1 MALPRSAELQPAA
14 GHVGPAHDRVVRR
27 IGTGIV
33 KDVLTR
39 KSELQGFK
47 LVEVNPTY
55 TSQACGSCCFI
66 SRANRRG
73 NRFECVCCGKQAH
86 PDAQA
91 ARNLM
96 EPFREG
102 RTCEYVRRTT
112 LGMRVL
118 SGGQRACAPAWKW
131 QPLVPRGTGASLATS
146 GRACVR

>member
-86 PDAQA
+86 TDAEA
-91 ARNLM
+91 ARNLV
-96 EPFREG
+96 ERFREG
-102 RTCEYVRRTT
+102 RTCEYVKQTT
-112 LGMRVL
+112 LGMQGLELWAARMRPPGEGNPWYL
-118 SGGQRACAPAWKW
+118 AAPGRRWRRPGGPA
-131 QPLVPRGTGASLATS
+131 
-146 GRACVR
+146 